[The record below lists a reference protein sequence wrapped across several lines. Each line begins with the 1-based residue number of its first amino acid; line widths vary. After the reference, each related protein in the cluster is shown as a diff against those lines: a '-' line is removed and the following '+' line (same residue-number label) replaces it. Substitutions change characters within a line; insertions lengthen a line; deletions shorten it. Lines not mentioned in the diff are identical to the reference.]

1 MCLIYLRFQPCCGE
15 KEVSGVLNAIQM
27 NLAAYSQRAT
37 LLVALWLALSAPAFA
52 AEPGQLDA
60 IQAHTR
66 AEAGKLVLVDV
77 RTEEEWRATGI
88 GTSAIPISMLDRTFL
103 QKLDAAVAGDKT
115 KPVALICAGGVRSAL
130 VARALANYGFS
141 RVYDVSE
148 GMEGSRAGPGWLAR
162 KLPLKQP

>member
-1 MCLIYLRFQPCCGE
+1 
-15 KEVSGVLNAIQM
+15 
-27 NLAAYSQRAT
+27 
-37 LLVALWLALSAPAFA
+37 
-52 AEPGQLDA
+52 
-60 IQAHTR
+60 
-66 AEAGKLVLVDV
+66 
-77 RTEEEWRATGI
+77 
-88 GTSAIPISMLDRTFL
+88 MLDRTFL

-115 KPVALICAGGVRSAL
+115 RPVALICAGGVRSAL